1 MPYYG
6 PTSLERTQAR
16 LNAEAHELAL
26 ECAREHREHWEILQ
40 YRCNHSAFNGYHHTP
55 SDYSQLRCN
64 LCGRVWR
71 TKADYVDRM
80 VANS

>member
-6 PTSLERTQAR
+6 LTSLERTAKR
-16 LNAEAHELAL
+16 LEAEAHQRAL
-26 ECAREHREHWEILQ
+26 ECGREHREHWEILQ
-40 YRCNHSAFNGYHHTP
+40 YRCNHSRFNGGHYTP
-55 SDYSQLRCN
+55 SDYSQLRCS

-71 TKADYVDRM
+71 TKAAYVEQM